1 MRTVATAC
9 TLAVSLTA
17 IACATVSGLDKL
29 HSGDGCAD
37 GCRDA
42 GDLAADAPYDHTTI
56 DAYVSPPAEAAMID
70 ETPPDVPE
78 LDGNG
83 AGDAGDSSDGTLADV
98 SLADAPSDAP
108 PPLVVRLN
116 IDGNDHAGVDYPG
129 QWSASPVPKV
139 CGPYNFETGRAIHG
153 TNDAPLFVGEAN
165 GNPMTCTIG
174 AATTGVPL
182 PPGTYRVRLYFAEVY
197 WGPGCE
203 KEGGV
208 NTRVFDIALEGKT
221 VLQNFDIFKESGGCV
236 ASTSSDS
243 GVPVVKTFEIAVNDG
258 ILDIS
263 MPATHDRAKISALE
277 VFGPL

>member
-1 MRTVATAC
+1 
-9 TLAVSLTA
+9 
-17 IACATVSGLDKL
+17 
-29 HSGDGCAD
+29 
-37 GCRDA
+37 
-42 GDLAADAPYDHTTI
+42 
-56 DAYVSPPAEAAMID
+56 MID
-70 ETPPDVPE
+70 ETPPDVSE
-78 LDGNG
+78 LDGND
-83 AGDAGDSSDGTLADV
+83 AGDAGDSPDGALADV
-98 SLADAPSDAP
+98 SRTDAPSDAQ

-116 IDGNDHAGVDYPG
+116 IDGPDHAGVDYPG
-129 QWSASPVPKV
+129 QWQASAVPKV

-153 TNDAPLFVGEAN
+153 TNDALLFVGEAN

-243 GVPVVKTFEIAVNDG
+243 GVPVVKTFEIPVNDG